1 MGVRGPRNLGPER
14 FVKAWLGDDIFEL
27 VEASLKEA
35 SRQITELE
43 NWMKE
48 QKKYDVWM
56 MADEYEETLFPM
68 IRRAIQYRYKI
79 YNANKS
85 IKEKQQ
91 HLTEIGLIRY
101 NGVFE
106 ADFDA
111 DSEVIEIRADLNDL
125 ETEQMALVWKI
136 KKIHTMVR
144 REVAI
149 QIAPGEV
156 DPFVEYEYDPETS

>member
-1 MGVRGPRNLGPER
+1 MVH
-14 FVKAWLGDDIFEL
+14 K
-27 VEASLKEA
+27 
-35 SRQITELE
+35 TE
-43 NWMKE
+43 
-48 QKKYDVWM
+48 
-56 MADEYEETLFPM
+56 
-68 IRRAIQYRYKI
+68 
-79 YNANKS
+79 S

-91 HLTEIGLIRY
+91 RLTEIGLIRY

-106 ADFDA
+106 SDFDV

-156 DPFVEYEYDPETS
+156 DPFAEYEYDPETS